1 MDGIISYEKDKELEK
16 LCKTIA
22 KFDGIINQIT
32 HLRVPD
38 DNEVFKWVFEYLEE
52 SIMSKDRA
60 LKILLK
66 EILKIKQKNK
76 DIIKANLDKHN
87 YIPEEFRK

>member
-1 MDGIISYEKDKELEK
+1 MLKCNPEY
-16 LCKTIA
+16 
-22 KFDGIINQIT
+22 IINVVNMRITLLKSKIIDKKSVQI
-32 HLRVPD
+32 PE
-38 DNEVFKWVFEYLEE
+38 NQFEYLEE